1 LEEISFKRTSAPQKF
16 YEVRNAVRM
25 SGSIIIVRHGRTEFN
40 ATGRLQGRTDNP
52 LDEVGLAQ
60 AEAVATYLAP
70 ELLSDTLIVCSPLLR
85 ARQTATVI
93 AEGVGTSLEIDE
105 RWIELDYG
113 AYEGLRQSEVPSN
126 VWREWRSDSNFAAPQ
141 GESLNQV
148 QQRVADACTE
158 LAQRLDGRTAVVVS
172 HVSPIKSAVAWALGV
187 DVSVGWKTQLVTAS
201 ITRLA
206 ISANGA
212 ALTSFNEVAR

>member
-1 LEEISFKRTSAPQKF
+1 
-16 YEVRNAVRM
+16 M

-40 ATGRLQGRTDNP
+40 AAGRLQGRTDNP

-85 ARQTATVI
+85 ARQTATAI
-93 AEGVGTSLEIDE
+93 AKGVGASLEIDE

-113 AYEGLRQSEVPSN
+113 AYEGLRQSEVPSH
-126 VWREWRSDSNFAAPQ
+126 VWREWRSDSNFSAPQ

-148 QQRVADACTE
+148 QQRVTDACAE

>member
-1 LEEISFKRTSAPQKF
+1 
-16 YEVRNAVRM
+16 M

-60 AEAVATYLAP
+60 AEAVAAYLKP
-70 ELLSDTLIVCSPLLR
+70 ELLPDTLFVCSPLLR
-85 ARQTATVI
+85 ARQTATAIVDR
-93 AEGVGTSLEIDE
+93 VGSSFDIDE

-113 AYEGLRQSEVPSN
+113 SYEGLRQAEVPAN
-126 VWREWRSDSNFAAPQ
+126 VWREWRSDSEFAAPQ

-148 QQRVADACTE
+148 QERVAQACAD
-158 LAQRLDGRTAVVVS
+158 LAQRLNGRTAVVVS

-187 DVSVGWKTQLVTAS
+187 DVSVGWRTQLVTAS
-201 ITRLA
+201 ITR
-206 ISANGA
+206 ISVSANGA

>member
-1 LEEISFKRTSAPQKF
+1 
-16 YEVRNAVRM
+16 M

-85 ARQTATVI
+85 ARQTATAI
-93 AEGVGTSLEIDE
+93 AKGVGASLEIDE

-113 AYEGLRQSEVPSN
+113 SYEGLRQAEVPAN
-126 VWREWRSDSNFAAPQ
+126 VWREWRADSDFAAPQ

-148 QQRVADACTE
+148 QERVAQACDD

-201 ITRLA
+201 ITR
-206 ISANGA
+206 ISVSAHGA

>member
-1 LEEISFKRTSAPQKF
+1 
-16 YEVRNAVRM
+16 M

-40 ATGRLQGRTDNP
+40 AAGRLQGRTDNP

-85 ARQTATVI
+85 ARQTATAI
-93 AEGVGTSLEIDE
+93 AQGVGASLEIDE

-126 VWREWRSDSNFAAPQ
+126 VWREWRSDSDFAAPQ

-148 QQRVADACTE
+148 QQRVADACAE

-187 DVSVGWKTQLVTAS
+187 DVSVGWKTQLATAS

>member
-1 LEEISFKRTSAPQKF
+1 M
-16 YEVRNAVRM
+16 N
-25 SGSIIIVRHGRTEFN
+25 GSIIIVRHGRTEFN

-70 ELLSDTLIVCSPLLR
+70 ELLSDTLFVCSPLLR
-85 ARQTATVI
+85 ARQTATAI
-93 AEGVGTSLEIDE
+93 AEGVGASLEIDE

-148 QQRVADACTE
+148 QQRVTDACAE
-158 LAQRLDGRTAVVVS
+158 LAQRLEGRTAVVVS

>member
-1 LEEISFKRTSAPQKF
+1 
-16 YEVRNAVRM
+16 M

-40 ATGRLQGRTDNP
+40 AAGRLQGRTDNP

-85 ARQTATVI
+85 ARQTATAI
-93 AEGVGTSLEIDE
+93 AQGVGASLVIDE

-113 AYEGLRQSEVPSN
+113 AFEGLRQSEVPTN
-126 VWREWRSDSNFAAPQ
+126 VWREWRNDSNFAAPQ

-148 QQRVADACTE
+148 QQRVADACAE

-187 DVSVGWKTQLVTAS
+187 DVSVGWKTQLATAS

>member
-1 LEEISFKRTSAPQKF
+1 
-16 YEVRNAVRM
+16 M

-60 AEAVATYLAP
+60 AEAVAAYLQP
-70 ELLSDTLIVCSPLLR
+70 ELLPDALFVCSPLLR
-85 ARQTATVI
+85 ARQTATAIVDRVGSSFVI
-93 AEGVGTSLEIDE
+93 DD

-113 AYEGLRQSEVPSN
+113 SYEGLRQAEVPAN
-126 VWREWRSDSNFAAPQ
+126 VWREWRADSDFAASQ

-148 QQRVADACTE
+148 QERVAQACDD
-158 LAQRLDGRTAVVVS
+158 LAQRLNGRTAVVVS

-201 ITRLA
+201 ITR
-206 ISANGA
+206 ISVSANGA

>member
-1 LEEISFKRTSAPQKF
+1 MA
-16 YEVRNAVRM
+16 

-60 AEAVATYLAP
+60 AEAVAAYLQP
-70 ELLSDTLIVCSPLLR
+70 ELMPDTLFVCSPLLR
-85 ARQTATVI
+85 ARQTAMAIVDR
-93 AEGVGTSLEIDE
+93 VGSSFDIDD

-113 AYEGLRQSEVPSN
+113 SYEGLRQAEVPAN
-126 VWREWRSDSNFAAPQ
+126 VWREWRADSDFAAPQ

-148 QQRVADACTE
+148 QERVAQACDD

-201 ITRLA
+201 ITR
-206 ISANGA
+206 ISVSANGA

>member
-1 LEEISFKRTSAPQKF
+1 MA
-16 YEVRNAVRM
+16 

-60 AEAVATYLAP
+60 AEAVAAYLQP
-70 ELLSDTLIVCSPLLR
+70 ELSPDTLFVCSPLLR
-85 ARQTATVI
+85 ARQTATAIVNR
-93 AEGVGTSLEIDE
+93 VGNSFEIDE

-113 AYEGLRQSEVPSN
+113 SYEGLRQAEVPSN
-126 VWREWRSDSNFAAPQ
+126 VWRDWKNDNDFAAPQ

-148 QQRVADACTE
+148 QRRVAEACDD

-172 HVSPIKSAVAWALGV
+172 HVSPIKSAVAWVLGV
-187 DVSVGWKTQLVTAS
+187 DASVGWKTQLSTAS
-201 ITRLA
+201 ITR
-206 ISANGA
+206 ISVSSNGA
-212 ALTSFNEVAR
+212 ALTSFNEVAQ

>member
-1 LEEISFKRTSAPQKF
+1 
-16 YEVRNAVRM
+16 M

-60 AEAVATYLAP
+60 AEAVAAYLQP
-70 ELLSDTLIVCSPLLR
+70 ELLPDTLFVCSPLLR
-85 ARQTATVI
+85 ARQTATAIVDR
-93 AEGVGTSLEIDE
+93 VGSSFDIDE

-113 AYEGLRQSEVPSN
+113 SYEGLRQAEVPAN
-126 VWREWRSDSNFAAPQ
+126 VWREWRSDSDFAAPQ

-148 QQRVADACTE
+148 QERVSQACDD
-158 LAQRLDGRTAVVVS
+158 LAQRLNGRTAVVVS

-187 DVSVGWKTQLVTAS
+187 DVSVGWRTQLVTAS
-201 ITRLA
+201 MTR
-206 ISANGA
+206 ISVSVNGA

>member
-1 LEEISFKRTSAPQKF
+1 
-16 YEVRNAVRM
+16 M

-40 ATGRLQGRTDNP
+40 AAGRLQGRTDNP

-85 ARQTATVI
+85 ARQTATAI
-93 AEGVGTSLEIDE
+93 AKGVGASLEIDE

-113 AYEGLRQSEVPSN
+113 AFEGLRQSEVPSN
-126 VWREWRSDSNFAAPQ
+126 VWSEWRSDSNFAAPQ

-148 QQRVADACTE
+148 QQRVADACAE

>member
-1 LEEISFKRTSAPQKF
+1 M
-16 YEVRNAVRM
+16 N
-25 SGSIIIVRHGRTEFN
+25 GSIIIVRHGRTEFN

-70 ELLSDTLIVCSPLLR
+70 ELLSDTLFVCSPLLR
-85 ARQTATVI
+85 ARQTATAI
-93 AEGVGTSLEIDE
+93 AEGVGASLEIDE

-113 AYEGLRQSEVPSN
+113 AYEGLPQSEVPSN

-148 QQRVADACTE
+148 QQRVTDACAE
-158 LAQRLDGRTAVVVS
+158 LAQRLEGRTAVVVS

>member
-1 LEEISFKRTSAPQKF
+1 
-16 YEVRNAVRM
+16 M

-85 ARQTATVI
+85 ARQTATAI
-93 AEGVGTSLEIDE
+93 AKGVGASLEIDE

-148 QQRVADACTE
+148 QQRVTDACAE
-158 LAQRLDGRTAVVVS
+158 LAQRLEGRTAVVVS

>member
-1 LEEISFKRTSAPQKF
+1 
-16 YEVRNAVRM
+16 M
-25 SGSIIIVRHGRTEFN
+25 SGSIIIVRHGCTEFN

-60 AEAVATYLAP
+60 AEAVAAYLQP
-70 ELLSDTLIVCSPLLR
+70 ELLPDTLFVCSPLLR
-85 ARQTATVI
+85 ARQTATAIVDRI
-93 AEGVGTSLEIDE
+93 GSSFDIDE

-113 AYEGLRQSEVPSN
+113 SYEGLRQAEVPAN
-126 VWREWRSDSNFAAPQ
+126 VWREWRSDSDFAAPQ

-148 QQRVADACTE
+148 QERVSQACDD
-158 LAQRLDGRTAVVVS
+158 LAQRLNGRTAVVVS

-187 DVSVGWKTQLVTAS
+187 DVSVGWRTQLVTAS
-201 ITRLA
+201 MTR
-206 ISANGA
+206 ISVSVNGA

>member
-1 LEEISFKRTSAPQKF
+1 
-16 YEVRNAVRM
+16 M

-85 ARQTATVI
+85 ARQTATAI
-93 AEGVGTSLEIDE
+93 AEGVGASLEIDE

-126 VWREWRSDSNFAAPQ
+126 VWREWRSDSDFAAPQ

-148 QQRVADACTE
+148 QQRVADACAE

>member
-1 LEEISFKRTSAPQKF
+1 
-16 YEVRNAVRM
+16 M

-60 AEAVATYLAP
+60 AEAVATYLGP
-70 ELLSDTLIVCSPLLR
+70 ELLPDTLFVCSPLLR
-85 ARQTATVI
+85 ARQTATAI
-93 AEGVGTSLEIDE
+93 AEGVGASLEIDE

-113 AYEGLRQSEVPSN
+113 SYEGLRQAEVPAN
-126 VWREWRSDSNFAAPQ
+126 VWREWRADSDFAAPQ

-148 QQRVADACTE
+148 QERVAQACDD

-201 ITRLA
+201 ITR
-206 ISANGA
+206 ISVSANGA

>member
-1 LEEISFKRTSAPQKF
+1 MA
-16 YEVRNAVRM
+16 

-52 LDEVGLAQ
+52 LDVVGLAQ
-60 AEAVATYLAP
+60 AEAVAAYLKP
-70 ELLSDTLIVCSPLLR
+70 ELLPDTLFVCSPLLR
-85 ARQTATVI
+85 ARQTATAIVDR
-93 AEGVGTSLEIDE
+93 VGSSFDIDE

-113 AYEGLRQSEVPSN
+113 SYEGLRQAEVPAN
-126 VWREWRSDSNFAAPQ
+126 VWREWRSDSDFAAPQ

-148 QQRVADACTE
+148 QERVAQACDD

-172 HVSPIKSAVAWALGV
+172 HVSPIKSAVAWVLGV

-201 ITRLA
+201 ITR
-206 ISANGA
+206 ISVSANGA

>member
-1 LEEISFKRTSAPQKF
+1 
-16 YEVRNAVRM
+16 M

-60 AEAVATYLAP
+60 AEAVAAYLQP
-70 ELLSDTLIVCSPLLR
+70 DLLSDTLFVCSPLLR
-85 ARQTATVI
+85 ARQTATAIVNRI
-93 AEGVGTSLEIDE
+93 GRPIEIDE

-113 AYEGLRQSEVPSN
+113 SYEGLRQAEVPSN
-126 VWREWRSDSNFAAPQ
+126 VWREWRNDNDFAAPE

-148 QQRVADACTE
+148 HQRVTLACDD
-158 LAQRLDGRTAVVVS
+158 LAQRLNGRTAVVVS

-201 ITRLA
+201 ITR
-206 ISANGA
+206 ISVSANGA

>member
-1 LEEISFKRTSAPQKF
+1 
-16 YEVRNAVRM
+16 M

-40 ATGRLQGRTDNP
+40 AAGRLQGRTDNP

-85 ARQTATVI
+85 ARQTATAI
-93 AEGVGTSLEIDE
+93 AKGVGASLEIDE

-113 AYEGLRQSEVPSN
+113 AYEGLPQSEVPSN

-148 QQRVADACTE
+148 QQRVTDACAE

>member
-1 LEEISFKRTSAPQKF
+1 
-16 YEVRNAVRM
+16 M

-40 ATGRLQGRTDNP
+40 AAGRLQGRTDNP

-85 ARQTATVI
+85 ARQTATAI
-93 AEGVGTSLEIDE
+93 AQGVGASLEIDE

-113 AYEGLRQSEVPSN
+113 AFEGLRQSEVPTN
-126 VWREWRSDSNFAAPQ
+126 VWREWRSDSDFAAPQ

>member
-1 LEEISFKRTSAPQKF
+1 M
-16 YEVRNAVRM
+16 N
-25 SGSIIIVRHGRTEFN
+25 GSIIIVRHGRTEFN

-70 ELLSDTLIVCSPLLR
+70 ELLSDTLFVCSPLLR
-85 ARQTATVI
+85 ARQTATAI
-93 AEGVGTSLEIDE
+93 AEGVGASLEIDE

-113 AYEGLRQSEVPSN
+113 AFEGLRQSEVPSN

-148 QQRVADACTE
+148 QQRVTDACAE

>member
-1 LEEISFKRTSAPQKF
+1 
-16 YEVRNAVRM
+16 M

-40 ATGRLQGRTDNP
+40 ATGRLQGRTDNS

-60 AEAVATYLAP
+60 AEAVAAYLKP
-70 ELLSDTLIVCSPLLR
+70 ELLSDTLFVCSPLLR
-85 ARQTATVI
+85 ARQTATAIVNR
-93 AEGVGTSLEIDE
+93 VGSSFDIDE

-113 AYEGLRQSEVPSN
+113 SYEGLRQAEVPAN
-126 VWREWRSDSNFAAPQ
+126 VWREWRSDSDFAAPQ

-148 QQRVADACTE
+148 QERVAQACDD

-201 ITRLA
+201 ITR
-206 ISANGA
+206 ISVSANGA

>member
-1 LEEISFKRTSAPQKF
+1 M
-16 YEVRNAVRM
+16 N
-25 SGSIIIVRHGRTEFN
+25 GSIIIVRHGRTEFN

-70 ELLSDTLIVCSPLLR
+70 ELLSDTLFVCSPLLR
-85 ARQTATVI
+85 ARQTATAI
-93 AEGVGTSLEIDE
+93 AEGVGASLEIDE

-113 AYEGLRQSEVPSN
+113 AYEGLRLSVVPSN
-126 VWREWRSDSNFAAPQ
+126 VWRVWRSDSNFAAPQ

-148 QQRVADACTE
+148 QQRVTDACAE
-158 LAQRLDGRTAVVVS
+158 LAQRLEGRTAVVVS

>member
-1 LEEISFKRTSAPQKF
+1 
-16 YEVRNAVRM
+16 M

-60 AEAVATYLAP
+60 AEAVAAYLQP
-70 ELLSDTLIVCSPLLR
+70 ELLSDTLFVCSPLLR
-85 ARQTATVI
+85 ARQTATAIVDR
-93 AEGVGTSLEIDE
+93 VGSFFDIDE

-113 AYEGLRQSEVPSN
+113 SYEGLRQAEVPAN
-126 VWREWRSDSNFAAPQ
+126 VWREWRSDSDFAAPQ

-148 QQRVADACTE
+148 QERVAQACDE

-201 ITRLA
+201 ITR
-206 ISANGA
+206 ISVSASGA

>member
-1 LEEISFKRTSAPQKF
+1 M
-16 YEVRNAVRM
+16 N
-25 SGSIIIVRHGRTEFN
+25 GSIIIVRHGRTEFN

-70 ELLSDTLIVCSPLLR
+70 ELLSDTLFVCSPLLR
-85 ARQTATVI
+85 ARQTATAI
-93 AEGVGTSLEIDE
+93 AEGVGASLEIDE

-113 AYEGLRQSEVPSN
+113 AFEGLRQSEVPSN

-148 QQRVADACTE
+148 QQRVTDACAE
-158 LAQRLDGRTAVVVS
+158 LAQRLEGRTAVVVS

>member
-1 LEEISFKRTSAPQKF
+1 
-16 YEVRNAVRM
+16 M

-40 ATGRLQGRTDNP
+40 AAGRLQGRTDNP

-85 ARQTATVI
+85 ARQTATAI
-93 AEGVGTSLEIDE
+93 AKGVGASLEIDE

-113 AYEGLRQSEVPSN
+113 AFEGLRQSEVPTN

-148 QQRVADACTE
+148 QQRVADACAE

-187 DVSVGWKTQLVTAS
+187 DVSVGWKTQLATAS

>member
-1 LEEISFKRTSAPQKF
+1 
-16 YEVRNAVRM
+16 M

-40 ATGRLQGRTDNP
+40 AAGRLQGRTDNP

-85 ARQTATVI
+85 ARQTATAI
-93 AEGVGTSLEIDE
+93 AKGVGASLEIDE

-113 AYEGLRQSEVPSN
+113 AFEGLRQSEVPSN

-148 QQRVADACTE
+148 QQRVTDACAE
-158 LAQRLDGRTAVVVS
+158 LAQRLEGRTAVVVS

>member
-1 LEEISFKRTSAPQKF
+1 M
-16 YEVRNAVRM
+16 N
-25 SGSIIIVRHGRTEFN
+25 GSIIIVRHGRTEFN

-70 ELLSDTLIVCSPLLR
+70 ELLSDTLFVCSPLLR
-85 ARQTATVI
+85 ARQTATAI
-93 AEGVGTSLEIDE
+93 AEGVGASLEIDE

-113 AYEGLRQSEVPSN
+113 AYEGVPQSEVPST
-126 VWREWRSDSNFAAPQ
+126 VWREWRRDSNFAAPQ

-148 QQRVADACTE
+148 QQRVTDACAE

>member
-1 LEEISFKRTSAPQKF
+1 
-16 YEVRNAVRM
+16 M

-85 ARQTATVI
+85 ARQTATAI
-93 AEGVGTSLEIDE
+93 AEGVGASLEIDE

>member
-1 LEEISFKRTSAPQKF
+1 
-16 YEVRNAVRM
+16 M

-40 ATGRLQGRTDNP
+40 ATGRLQGRTNNP

-60 AEAVATYLAP
+60 AQAVATYLAP

-85 ARQTATVI
+85 ARQTATAI
-93 AEGVGTSLEIDE
+93 AEGVGASLEIDE

-113 AYEGLRQSEVPSN
+113 AYEGLRQSEVPPN

-148 QQRVADACTE
+148 QQRVAAACSE

-206 ISANGA
+206 ISTNGA
-212 ALTSFNEVAR
+212 TLTSFNEVAR

>member
-1 LEEISFKRTSAPQKF
+1 M
-16 YEVRNAVRM
+16 N
-25 SGSIIIVRHGRTEFN
+25 GSIIIVRHGRTEFN

-85 ARQTATVI
+85 ARQTATAI
-93 AEGVGTSLEIDE
+93 AKGVGASLEIDE

-148 QQRVADACTE
+148 QQRVTDACAE
-158 LAQRLDGRTAVVVS
+158 LAQRLEGRTAVVVS